1 MCPVSA
7 LPLQGPTKGASCQ
20 APALIV
26 LYQTAWMGWLILGC
40 IAAPTKQ
47 SSSLLGRS
55 ENSVSASGPRAAVY
69 AHTEQHDPH
78 RSSPP
83 ISLYRSPTSLKGG
96 HGKCQNVQVDFS
108 ALCSSLLRCVSVL
121 STCMKQRKREWNMC
135 MYYSVMNEL
144 LRHMHELVGELK
156 T

>member
-7 LPLQGPTKGASCQ
+7 LPLQGPIKGASCQ

-26 LYQTAWMGWLILGC
+26 LYQTAWMGWLILGS

-47 SSSLLGRS
+47 SSSLSGRS
-55 ENSVSASGPRAAVY
+55 ENSVSASGPQAAAAVY

-78 RSSPP
+78 RSSPHVF
-83 ISLYRSPTSLKGG
+83 LYRSPTSLKGG

-121 STCMKQRKREWNMC
+121 STCIIQRERVKRVC
-135 MYYSVMNEL
+135 I
-144 LRHMHELVGELK
+144 
-156 T
+156 TQ